1 MRNEFAAQLKAA
13 FWFTLALTVL
23 TGMIYPALVTLGG
36 KVFFPRQ
43 AEGSLLMVGDKVM
56 GSSLIGQSFDDPKYF
71 WGRLS
76 ATSPNAYNAASSS
89 GSNLGPLNPALLDN
103 AKARIA
109 ALKKVDPN
117 NTAPIPMDLVT
128 ASGSG
133 LDPHISPEA
142 ALYQAS
148 RVAQTRGLDSQKVVL
163 LVNQSIEGRTFGVLG
178 EKRVN
183 VLKLNLALD
192 ALDPKTTH

>member
-36 KVFFPRQ
+36 KVIFPRQ

-142 ALYQAS
+142 ALYQAG

-163 LVNQSIEGRTFGVLG
+163 LVNQTIEGRTFGILG

>member
-1 MRNEFAAQLKAA
+1 MRHEFAAQLKAA
-13 FWFTLALTVL
+13 FLFTLALTVL

-36 KVFFPRQ
+36 KAIFPRQ
-43 AEGSLLMVGDKVM
+43 AEGSLVLVGGKAM
-56 GSSLIGQSFDDPKYF
+56 GSELIGQSFDDPKYF

-76 ATSPNAYNAASSS
+76 ATSPIAYNAASSS
-89 GSNLGPLNPALLDN
+89 GSNLGPLNPTLLEN

-109 ALKKVDPN
+109 SLKKADPN

-142 ALYQAS
+142 ALYQVDRISQA
-148 RVAQTRGLDSQKVVL
+148 RGIEPQKVSAL
-163 LVNQSIEGRTFGVLG
+163 IRQSTEGRTFGILG

-183 VLKLNLALD
+183 VLKLNLALNE
-192 ALDPKTTH
+192 LDPKTLH

>member
-1 MRNEFAAQLKAA
+1 MRQEFAAQLKAA
-13 FWFTLALTVL
+13 FLFTLALTVL

-36 KVFFPRQ
+36 KAIFPRQ
-43 AEGSLLMVGDKVM
+43 TEGSLVMVGGKAM

-76 ATSPNAYNAASSS
+76 ATSPIAYNAASSS
-89 GSNLGPLNPALLDN
+89 GSNLGPLNPTLLEN

-109 ALKKVDPN
+109 SLKKVDPN

-142 ALYQAS
+142 ALYQ
-148 RVAQTRGLDSQKVVL
+148 VARISQARGIDPQKVSI
-163 LVNQSIEGRTFGVLG
+163 LVRQLTEGRTFGILG

-183 VLKLNLALD
+183 VLKLNLALNE
-192 ALDPKTTH
+192 LDPKTLH

>member
-1 MRNEFAAQLKAA
+1 MRHEFAAQLKAA
-13 FWFTLALTVL
+13 FLFTLALTVL

-36 KVFFPRQ
+36 KVLFPRRT
-43 AEGSLLMVGDKVM
+43 EGSLLKVGDKVM
-56 GSSLIGQSFDDPKYF
+56 GSELIGQSFDDPKYF

-89 GSNLGPLNPALLDN
+89 GSNLGPLNSTLLDN

-109 ALKKVDPN
+109 SLKKTDPSN
-117 NTAPIPMDLVT
+117 NAPIPMDLVT

-142 ALYQAS
+142 ALYQAG
-148 RVAQTRGLDSQKVVL
+148 RVAQTRGMDPQQVVL
-163 LVNQSIEGRTFGVLG
+163 LVNRTIEGRTFGILG

>member
-1 MRNEFAAQLKAA
+1 MRHEFAAQLKAA
-13 FWFTLALTVL
+13 FLFTLALTVL

-36 KVFFPRQ
+36 KVLFPRQ
-43 AEGSLLMVGDKVM
+43 AEGSLLRVGDKVM
-56 GSSLIGQSFDDPKYF
+56 GSELIGQSFDDSKYF

-109 ALKKVDPN
+109 SLKKADPN

-142 ALYQAS
+142 ALYQVA
-148 RVAQTRGLDSQKVVL
+148 RVSQARGIDPQKVSA
-163 LVNQSIEGRTFGVLG
+163 LVRQLTEGRTFGILG

-183 VLKLNLALD
+183 VLKLNIALD
-192 ALDPKTTH
+192 AQSSKTAH